1 MVCGFLFERQHLLIL
16 QWNSECF
23 PLQNNLFQ
31 ETFFFIKHSF
41 PRESCFSFWL
51 RISESCINQRACL
64 FSLTRKCGFP
74 SSPLTPPP
82 SQVETILLVVPQSY
96 ITDFRNGLG
105 KQDQMLNYNKM
116 FGILLRNYQGQTIQA
131 SCSHAGII

>member
-82 SQVETILLVVPQSY
+82 SWVETILLAVPQSY

-105 KQDQMLNYNKM
+105 KQDQMLNYKKM
-116 FGILLRNYQGQTIQA
+116 FGILLRNYQG
-131 SCSHAGII
+131 